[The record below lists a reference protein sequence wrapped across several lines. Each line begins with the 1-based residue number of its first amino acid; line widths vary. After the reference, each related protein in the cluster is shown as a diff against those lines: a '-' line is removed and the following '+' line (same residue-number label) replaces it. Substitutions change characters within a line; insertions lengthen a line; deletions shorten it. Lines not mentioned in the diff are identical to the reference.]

1 MSNAF
6 VFWLILIAV
15 CWHLHCFPYSLEL
28 PNSTE
33 QSESDVLC
41 SPSISNSL
49 LEIVNSIDM
58 CIKLVYYVGFL
69 DLRMHRL
76 LRHNLLISWNDQNIV
91 QIMHE
96 FLLQFTVPIVINVT
110 PYKVE
115 DHMDKVV
122 TEGDRSF

>member
-1 MSNAF
+1 M
-6 VFWLILIAV
+6 
-15 CWHLHCFPYSLEL
+15 

-58 CIKLVYYVGFL
+58 CIKLVYCVGFL
-69 DLRMHRL
+69 DLRKHRL
-76 LRHNLLISWNDQNIV
+76 LRHNLLISWNDRNIV